1 MKIDITARNFT
12 LTEKLKVFSFEK
24 INKLSKYDKDIISA
38 CIVLLKESRAEKV
51 ELFVSSKNNK
61 YISKCYTS
69 VFEKT
74 IIKAVKNIVSQIK
87 KNKENFN

>member
-1 MKIDITARNFT
+1 MQIDITARNFI
-12 LTEKLKVFSFEK
+12 LNEELKLFVFEK
-24 INKLSKYDKDIISA
+24 INKLSKYDKYIISA
-38 CIVLLKESRAEKV
+38 RIVLLKESRAEKV
-51 ELFVSSKNNK
+51 ELIVSSKNNK

>member
-12 LTEKLKVFSFEK
+12 LNEKLKVFTLEK
-24 INKLSKYDKDIISA
+24 INKLSKYDKCIISA
-38 CIVLLKESRAEKV
+38 RIVLLKESRAEKV
-51 ELFVSSKNNK
+51 ELLVSSKNNK
-61 YISKCYTS
+61 YISKCFTS

-87 KNKENFN
+87 RNKGNFN

>member
-1 MKIDITARNFT
+1 MQIDITARNFT
-12 LTEKLKVFSFEK
+12 LNEELKLFVFEK
-24 INKLSKYDKDIISA
+24 INKLSKYDKYIISA
-38 CIVLLKESRAEKV
+38 RIVLLKESRAEKV
-51 ELFVSSKNNK
+51 ELLVSSKNNK

>member
-1 MKIDITARNFT
+1 MKIEITARNFT
-12 LTEKLKVFSFEK
+12 LNENLKVFSFEK
-24 INKLSKYDKDIISA
+24 INKLSKYDKCIISA
-38 CIVLLKESRAEKV
+38 RIVLLKESRAEKV
-51 ELFVSSKNNK
+51 ELFVSSNNNK

>member
-1 MKIDITARNFT
+1 MQIDITARNFI
-12 LTEKLKVFSFEK
+12 LNEELKLFVFEK
-24 INKLSKYDKDIISA
+24 INKLSKYDKYIISA
-38 CIVLLKESRAEKV
+38 RIVLLKESRAEKV
-51 ELFVSSKNNK
+51 ELIVSSKNNK

-74 IIKAVKNIVSQIK
+74 IIKALKNIVSQIK